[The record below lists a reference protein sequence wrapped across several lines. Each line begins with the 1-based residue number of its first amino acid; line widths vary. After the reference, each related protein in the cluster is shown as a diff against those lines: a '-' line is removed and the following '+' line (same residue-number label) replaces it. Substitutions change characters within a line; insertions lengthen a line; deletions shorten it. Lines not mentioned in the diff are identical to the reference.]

1 MYILYFVHG
10 IIIYEHSISRAI
22 LIGLIVV
29 YLSFVT
35 GQLCDELCRFFQY
48 FNTQLDMLYAGV
60 FCLLISV
67 FRYSLFCHIRE
78 QSLGDK
84 QKSLKNKVCFVGDKV
99 GSFSGRI

>member
-1 MYILYFVHG
+1 
-10 IIIYEHSISRAI
+10 
-22 LIGLIVV
+22 
-29 YLSFVT
+29 
-35 GQLCDELCRFFQY
+35 
-48 FNTQLDMLYAGV
+48 MLYAGV